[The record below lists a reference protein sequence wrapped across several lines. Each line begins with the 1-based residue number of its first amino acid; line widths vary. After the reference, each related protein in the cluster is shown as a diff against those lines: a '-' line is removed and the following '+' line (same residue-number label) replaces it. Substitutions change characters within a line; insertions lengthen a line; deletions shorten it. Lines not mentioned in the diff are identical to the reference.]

1 MSHSSGKKQETGFHF
16 NIITKVRYQM
26 LSDVTQAAKYGTATK
41 ESALQILLLI
51 QILLYA
57 PNA

>member
-1 MSHSSGKKQETGFHF
+1 
-16 NIITKVRYQM
+16 M
-26 LSDVTQAAKYGTATK
+26 LSDVTQTAKYGTATK